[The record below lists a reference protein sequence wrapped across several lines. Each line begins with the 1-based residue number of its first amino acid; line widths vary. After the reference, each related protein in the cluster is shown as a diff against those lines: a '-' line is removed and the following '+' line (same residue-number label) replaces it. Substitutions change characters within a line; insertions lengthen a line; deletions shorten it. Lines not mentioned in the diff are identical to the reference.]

1 MMSYRKALVPR
12 IVALIVILAGVGAVS
27 LTLLK
32 NMGVLAATPTLPYN
46 ATANGPYSVQGN
58 TIVGADGKQ
67 YIFHGIGRDGLE
79 YNCSGEG
86 PLDKQSLSYMGSG
99 TNTATATY
107 WGANTVRLP
116 LSEGFWL
123 HGAPGYPCSAAQYQA
138 LVKQTVNNLT
148 ELKLNVIIDLQWV
161 DAGGQSGQ
169 GGGQWPEPDADS
181 VTFWSQVAPLYQGYS
196 NVLFELYNEP
206 YPSTWD
212 CWKNDGCKYTNVSNY
227 SNDCQC
233 NKTLSYQAIG
243 LQTLVNTVRNAGA
256 KNLVLAGGVNWGY
269 GLDKLDTYAL
279 SGSNIVYDT
288 HPYPYSGK
296 MPTNWDAS
304 FGTLSSKYAM
314 ISAENGEYD
323 CATSFLSQL
332 YDYLDAHQI
341 GWVAWAWY
349 GQPSGSHA
357 NACGYPQLVYDYQG
371 TPTVS
376 SGQYV
381 YQRLQSYNPNAPAPT
396 PTPVPVATTTTNTPT
411 PTPAPIQNG
420 YNNVGISNNNAP
432 KTANYDISGASY
444 SAQALQADGITAG
457 KLLTAGSFAYTWP
470 NINTGSSDNYRAN
483 GQTIAVTPV
492 NHADHLG
499 LLGSAT
505 NGAASGTA
513 TITYTDGSTQTFTAG
528 FTDWAKSTLSFG
540 NTIAARMPS
549 RNTKNGSQALTV
561 YLFST
566 SIALQAGKTVQ
577 SVTLPTTVLGGQL
590 HVFAISTSS
599 QTAPTYNNVGIT
611 NDGSVGP
618 GNYDGQGNSYST
630 QALQSA
636 GLNVS
641 GTAYDSTRKIA
652 FAWPHVPAGTV
663 DNYQVNGQI
672 IAQNPAS
679 NATTLA
685 FLGSATNGA
694 SSGTATITYTDGSQQ
709 TFVLG
714 FSDWTLNGG
723 KVKPAFGDTISY
735 APSYISN
742 PRAAGGKASVRTY
755 IFYASVALQTGKT
768 FASVTLPATVSGGQ
782 MHVFAVT
789 TK

>member
-1 MMSYRKALVPR
+1 MKLYRKALVPS
-12 IVALIVILAGVGAVS
+12 IVALIVILAGVGAMS

-32 NMGVLAATPTLPYN
+32 HMGVLAATPTLPYN
-46 ATANGPYSVQGN
+46 ATTNGPYSVQGN

-86 PLDKQSLSYMGSG
+86 PLDEQSLSYMGSG

-123 HGAPGYPCSAAQYQA
+123 NGAPGYPCSAAQYHA
-138 LVKQTVNNLT
+138 LVKQTVDNLT
-148 ELKLNVIIDLQWV
+148 ALKLNVIIDLQWV

-169 GGGQWPEPDADS
+169 GGGPWPSPDADS
-181 VTFWSQVAPLYQGYS
+181 VTFWSQVAPIYQSYS

-206 YPSTWD
+206 YPSSWA
-212 CWKNDGCKYTNVSNY
+212 CWKSGGCSYTNQSGY
-227 SNDCQC
+227 SDDCLC
-233 NKTLSYQAIG
+233 NKTVSYQAVG
-243 LQTLVNTVRNAGA
+243 MQDLANAVRAAGA
-256 KNLVLAGGVNWGY
+256 TNLVLAGGVNWGY
-269 GLDKLDTYAL
+269 DLSQLNTYAL
-279 SGSNIVYDT
+279 SGSNVVYDT
-288 HPYPYSGK
+288 HPYPYAGK
-296 MPTNWDAS
+296 MPANWDAS
-304 FGTLSSKYAM
+304 FGNLSSTYPM

-323 CATSFLSQL
+323 CATSYLSQL

-341 GWVAWAWY
+341 SWVAWAWY
-349 GQPSGSHA
+349 AQPSGSHA

-371 TPTVS
+371 TPTIS
-376 SGQYV
+376 TGQYV
-381 YQRLQSYNPNAPAPT
+381 YQRLHSYNPAAPTATATATATPAST
-396 PTPVPVATTTTNTPT
+396 PTPVATPV
-411 PTPAPIQNG
+411 QNG
-420 YNNVGISNNNAP
+420 YNNTGISNNNAP
-432 KTANYDISGASY
+432 GTANYDGGGASY
-444 SAQALQADGITAG
+444 SAQALQADGIAPG
-457 KLLTAGSFAYTWP
+457 KIVTAGSFAYTWP
-470 NINTGSSDNYRAN
+470 NVSVGAADNYRSA

-492 NHADHLG
+492 SHADHLG

-513 TITYTDGSTQTFTAG
+513 TITYTDSSTQTFTAG
-528 FTDWAKSTLSFG
+528 FTDWAKSPPSFG
-540 NTIAARMPS
+540 NAIVAGMSS
-549 RNTKNGSQALTV
+549 RNIKSGNQALKV

-599 QTAPTYNNVGIT
+599 LTAPTYNNVGIT
-611 NDGSVGP
+611 NDGNVGP
-618 GNYDGQGNSYST
+618 GNYDGQGDSYST
-630 QALQSA
+630 QALLSA

-641 GTAYDSTRKIA
+641 GTAYDPTRKIA
-652 FAWPHVPAGTV
+652 FAWPHVAAGTV
-663 DNYQVNGQI
+663 GNYQASGQI
-672 IAQNPAS
+672 IAETPAS
-679 NATTLA
+679 NAKLLA
-685 FLGSATNGA
+685 FLGSASNGV
-694 SSGTATITYTDGSQQ
+694 SSGTATITYTDGSTQ

-723 KVKPAFGDTISY
+723 KVKPSFGNTISY
-735 APSYISN
+735 AASYRSN
-742 PRAAGGKASVRTY
+742 PRVTGGKQSGQTY
-755 IFYASVALQTGKT
+755 IFYTSIALQAGKT